1 MFTFFASTCMA
12 IWKLSRSKV
21 KWGAR
26 LLGQFVLF
34 YTLCKKYLMKYCCH
48 QNCKIHAEWHKE
60 SWAIHSLRNFL
71 FFFLI
76 ISPKLVCY
84 IGLKCSEINA
94 ATLFFHILQVLNSS
108 YSLTYVIR
116 YSTIL
121 KAGTKHLCHTCVSYI
136 PKQTNLCLF
145 SLRVAAMHTQPNVHA
160 NSYPHRCTEG
170 RGGGG
175 WWNSS
180 PEFLIFCSISKRFW
194 LHWKAFDL
202 LYKMRY
208 ILCVVV
214 LMEARNV
221 TKNRRHLGFYQE
233 LEIRLTLR

>member
-34 YTLCKKYLMKYCCH
+34 YTLCKKYLMTYCCH

-121 KAGTKHLCHTCVSYI
+121 KAGTKNLCHTCVSYI

-145 SLRVAAMHTQPNVHA
+145 SLRVAALHTQPNVHA

-170 RGGGG
+170 RGVGVDGTPPQSFWYFAVFLNDFG
-175 WWNSS
+175 FIGK
-180 PEFLIFCSISKRFW
+180 PLIFSTRWGIFYVWWCWWRPVTSPRIVG
-194 LHWKAFDL
+194 
-202 LYKMRY
+202 
-208 ILCVVV
+208 ILDF
-214 LMEARNV
+214 
-221 TKNRRHLGFYQE
+221 TKS
-233 LEIRLTLR
+233 